1 MPKHSPLG
9 NARRWWKERV
19 DAGRYVVSPAEA
31 PSAAIARILRQE
43 GLVLDVAAKR
53 AWILTSETPLDR
65 RAIFIPNYWPVVAL
79 VLERYTPAMVVGL
92 SAIKLLLEDFS
103 PPEELRAYQGIN
115 QSEYTLSLDPGFLL
129 RLRPHAVTAERVK
142 FVDAPGGA
150 KIPVQ
155 SSVDILTTLDE
166 AEIMAGLESV
176 SAWLRHLIVRAPE
189 LQDAV
194 EKNPRPVILQRM
206 ADIAGSLGNHP
217 LGRQLDAAV
226 RRISARTTSPSR
238 TGVGTRIQIPQILR
252 ESARGSGSPWLD
264 EQAMR
269 LARQEAQ
276 IEEVMGTQ
284 GRRLE
289 PFPWRTLRA
298 NAEQVKAYD
307 AYHSTTMEGY
317 QISRE
322 ASDAIIRGEPL
333 PEGPQDVKSLQA
345 AMAVQGYSMAFSEV
359 LEQARRKAPIDTN
372 SILDL
377 YEALFRPA
385 VNAGITEASA
395 LRGWRN
401 TSVGLRG
408 WRYVPP
414 NPKKI
419 PDLIAGFERFIAR
432 KDLSPIARAM
442 LTQLEFVTIHPF
454 LDGNGRLGRLLMN
467 QSLLGAG
474 YPWVTVRS
482 DERVPFFKSIE
493 RAQVDGDAVP
503 FAQVLWHS
511 IRQSVKEIGGKRA
524 PVRRKGALTK
534 VR

>member
-1 MPKHSPLG
+1 MPKGSPLE

-19 DAGRYVVSPAEA
+19 DAGLYVVSPAEA
-31 PSAAIARILRQE
+31 PSATVARILRQE

-53 AWILTSETPLDR
+53 AWILISEKPMDR

-79 VLERYTPAMVVGL
+79 VLERYTPAMVAGL
-92 SAIKLLLEDFS
+92 SAVKLLLEDFS

-115 QSEYTLSLDPGFLL
+115 QSEYALSLDPGFIL
-129 RLRPHAVTAERVK
+129 RLRPQAVTAERLK
-142 FVDAPGGA
+142 FVDVPGGV

-166 AEIMAGLESV
+166 TEIMAGVESV
-176 SAWLRHLIVRAPE
+176 SAWLRHLIVRVPE
-189 LQDAV
+189 LEDSV
-194 EKNPRPVILQRM
+194 DKNPRPVILQRL
-206 ADIAGSLGNHP
+206 ADIAGSLGNQS
-217 LGRQLDAAV
+217 LGRQLDAAA
-226 RRISARTTSPSR
+226 RRISTRTTSPSR
-238 TGVGTRIQIPQILR
+238 TGVGTRIQIPQVLR
-252 ESARGSGSPWLD
+252 ESERGRGSPWLD

-276 IEEVMGTQ
+276 IQEVIGTQ
-284 GRRLE
+284 GRIPE
-289 PFPWRTLRA
+289 PFPWRALRA

-317 QISRE
+317 RISRE
-322 ASDAIIRGEPL
+322 TSDAIIRGEPL
-333 PEGPQDVKSLQA
+333 SEGAQDAKSLQA
-345 AMAVQGYSMAFSEV
+345 AMAVQGYSIAFSEV

-372 SILDL
+372 LILDL

-385 VNAGITEASA
+385 VNAGVTDVSA

-408 WRYVPP
+408 WRHVPP

-419 PDLIAGFERFIAR
+419 PDLIGGFERFIAR
-432 KDLSPIARAM
+432 ADLNPIARAM

-467 QSLLGAG
+467 HSLLSAG

-503 FAQVLWHS
+503 FTQFLWHS
-511 IRQSVKEIGGKRA
+511 IRQSVTEIGGRRA
-524 PVRRKGALTK
+524 PVRR
-534 VR
+534 RSQ

>member
-1 MPKHSPLG
+1 MPKRSPLE

-19 DAGRYVVSPAEA
+19 DADRYVVSPAEA
-31 PSAAIARILRQE
+31 PSVAVARILRQE

-53 AWILTSETPLDR
+53 AWILTSEKPIDR

-79 VLERYTPAMVVGL
+79 VLGRYTPAMVAGL

-115 QSEYTLSLDPGFLL
+115 QSEYTLSLDPGFIL
-129 RLRPHAVTAERVK
+129 RLRPHAVSAERFK
-142 FVDAPGGA
+142 FMDAPGGA

-166 AEIMAGLESV
+166 AEVMAGVESV

-189 LQDAV
+189 LEGAAD
-194 EKNPRPVILQRM
+194 KNPRPVILQRL
-206 ADIAGSLGNHP
+206 ADIAGSLGNQS
-217 LGRQLDAAV
+217 LGKQLDAAA
-226 RRISARTTSPSR
+226 RRISTRTTSPSR
-238 TGVGTRIQIPQILR
+238 TGVGTRIQIPQVLR
-252 ESARGSGSPWLD
+252 ESERGSGSPWLD

-269 LARQEAQ
+269 LARQESQ
-276 IEEVMGTQ
+276 IEEAIGTQ
-284 GRRLE
+284 SRRLE
-289 PFPWRTLRA
+289 SFPWRALRA

-317 QISRE
+317 RISRA
-322 ASDAIIRGEPL
+322 ASDAIVRGEPL
-333 PEGPQDVKSLQA
+333 PEGPQDIESLQA
-345 AMAVQGYSMAFSEV
+345 AMAVQGYSIAYSEV
-359 LEQARRKAPIDTN
+359 LEQARQKAPVDTN
-372 SILDL
+372 LILDL

-385 VNAGITEASA
+385 VNAGITDVSA

-419 PDLIAGFERFIAR
+419 PDLIGGFERFIAR
-432 KDLSPIARAM
+432 EDLNPLARAL

-467 QSLLGAG
+467 HSLLSAG

-482 DERVPFFKSIE
+482 DERMPFFKSIE

-503 FAQVLWHS
+503 FAQFLWHS
-511 IRQSVKEIGGKRA
+511 IRQSVKEIERKQTPVGRKRQ
-524 PVRRKGALTK
+524 
-534 VR
+534 

>member
-1 MPKHSPLG
+1 MPKRSPLE

-19 DAGRYVVSPAEA
+19 DADRYVVSPAEA
-31 PSAAIARILRQE
+31 PSVAVARILRQE

-53 AWILTSETPLDR
+53 AWILTSEKPINR

-79 VLERYTPAMVVGL
+79 VLERYTPAMVAGL

-115 QSEYTLSLDPGFLL
+115 QSEYTLSLDPGFIL
-129 RLRPHAVTAERVK
+129 RLRPHAVTAERFK
-142 FVDAPGGA
+142 FMDAPGGA

-166 AEIMAGLESV
+166 AEIVAGVESV

-189 LQDAV
+189 LEGAAD
-194 EKNPRPVILQRM
+194 KNPRPVILQRL
-206 ADIAGSLGNHP
+206 ADIAGSLGNQS
-217 LGRQLDAAV
+217 LGKQLDAAA
-226 RRISARTTSPSR
+226 RRISTRTTSPSR
-238 TGVGTRIQIPQILR
+238 TGVGTRIQIPQVLR
-252 ESARGSGSPWLD
+252 ESERGSGSPWLD

-269 LARQEAQ
+269 LARQESQ
-276 IEEVMGTQ
+276 IEEAIGTKI
-284 GRRLE
+284 RRLE
-289 PFPWRTLRA
+289 SFPWQALRA

-317 QISRE
+317 RISRE

-333 PEGPQDVKSLQA
+333 PEGPRDIESLQA
-345 AMAVQGYSMAFSEV
+345 AMAVQGYSIAFSEV
-359 LEQARRKAPIDTN
+359 LEQARQKAPVDTN
-372 SILDL
+372 LILDL

-385 VNAGITEASA
+385 VNAGITDVSA

-419 PDLIAGFERFIAR
+419 PDLIGGFERFIAR
-432 KDLSPIARAM
+432 EDLNPLARAM

-467 QSLLGAG
+467 HSLLSSG

-482 DERVPFFKSIE
+482 DERMPFFQSIE
-493 RAQVDGDAVP
+493 RAQVGGDAVP
-503 FAQVLWHS
+503 FAQFLWHLV
-511 IRQSVKEIGGKRA
+511 RQSVKEIGGKRA
-524 PVRRKGALTK
+524 PARR
-534 VR
+534 RPQ